1 MSQMLNALRVLQSRG
16 VYWKAEHGEVPSPH
30 FALPAPN
37 ADDAIAP
44 KLDEAPIS
52 RSPPTHQI
60 VVVDVDEA
68 PVLAEK
74 VVVIDRKIHDV
85 PPPRLLTPQNVAP
98 LEESALE
105 TASLS
110 LHDSAADQWLKQQLA
125 DPICFGE
132 YSRFAAQLLAVT
144 KTCSQPIV
152 SMFGCG
158 SRNAGAPA
166 AMLAATTLAAGA
178 TRKVLLVDADSSER
192 QATQLFEL
200 GGHIGLADILAGTDD
215 PESVL
220 LQTGIRGLAFVPFGS
235 PRKFSYDQPWGTLT
249 HAFQVWLEQY
259 EYIVLSSGRS
269 PSSNSIS
276 IASTF
281 GTSILVVELGAAD
294 QQQALARRDH
304 LLRAEVRLAGSLVIG
319 ASRAA

>member
-52 RSPPTHQI
+52 RSPPTHRI

-152 SMFGCG
+152 SLFGCG

-178 TRKVLLVDADSSER
+178 TRKVLLVDADSAER

-200 GGHIGLADILAGTDD
+200 GGHAGLAERFEDALFYLRRNHPGVLAVAVEDAMRLRHQ
-215 PESVL
+215 VL
-220 LQTGIRGLAFVPFGS
+220 VTHSERCRRSGINFIRC
-235 PRKFSYDQPWGTLT
+235 
-249 HAFQVWLEQY
+249 
-259 EYIVLSSGRS
+259 
-269 PSSNSIS
+269 
-276 IASTF
+276 
-281 GTSILVVELGAAD
+281 
-294 QQQALARRDH
+294 RRH
-304 LLRAEVRLAGSLVIG
+304 R
-319 ASRAA
+319 